1 MRNDEAKERE
11 RAEKY
16 GCDGKCYFDTGMCG
30 GVDTCPETRT
40 VEWLATLFAC
50 LTIISTPILIIA
62 GIVFAILY
70 F

>member
-1 MRNDEAKERE
+1 MCNDEEKERE

-16 GCDGKCYFDTGMCG
+16 GCDGKCYFNTGMCG

-40 VEWLATLFAC
+40 AEGFATLLAC
-50 LTIISTPILIIA
+50 LTIIAAPILIIA